1 MDKRVSKNNDASNGR
16 KKTSGKPAA
25 GPVVNIRDYMPK
37 RDFSAVWGHL
47 FAILALTIA
56 IYSNG
61 MNGAFVGDD
70 VSFIEDNIAIRS
82 LANIPD
88 FFLSPKSLAAGD
100 TEWGTTIY
108 RPLRTVSF
116 AVDYA
121 LFGLKPYGYHVVNLI
136 LHLGASVSFYFVVLG
151 LFNIAGVAFLSALLF
166 AVHPVHVE
174 AVTWIASRADLI
186 GMVLFNLTFL
196 AYMRYKDGRGRAW
209 LAASLASSFLS
220 YMGKET
226 MVFLPGLIILYD
238 YATRNRRP
246 MLDTVKANI
255 GSWVFFTI
263 VCAAYLFIRMS
274 ITGRMSQNQGW
285 WGGTAYSNVL
295 MMAEAT
301 ATYIRLMVVPYGFTF
316 HYIIDPVYSVFAP
329 KVIVSL
335 VVIVASLILMA
346 YAHFRNRLVFFALLW
361 FYLGLV
367 PIANIIPISFSMMA
381 ERYIYAAS
389 AGPIIAAGYGLYRL
403 YRYAGE
409 KSSGVQ
415 KLAAGAIIVLVLI
428 FSVQVVVRNDDYKDE
443 FAFYSSAVA
452 VSPGSPPS
460 NKGLADQYSSRKEYA
475 KAIEYY
481 EKAIA
486 LDPGYVEAL
495 LGEAVAYRETGELLK
510 ALSAARKAAI
520 VEEKVAAMKPKNPLI
535 KFNLGNIYKEMGD
548 YDGARVEWEAA
559 VSLNPEYSEALN
571 HLGIYWQLKGDNA
584 KALPMFERSLKANPF
599 NAETHYNAALL
610 YETGGD
616 SAKARV
622 HFKSFMELA
631 GPEYAYEV
639 EALKGKGY

>member
-1 MDKRVSKNNDASNGR
+1 MEKRTHKNNGAANGR
-16 KKTSGKPAA
+16 KSPSGKTAA

-37 RDFSAVWGHL
+37 RDFSSVWVHF
-47 FAILALTIA
+47 FAIIVLTIA

-61 MNGAFVGDD
+61 MNGVFVGDD
-70 VSFIEDNIAIRS
+70 ISFIKENIAIRS

-121 LFGLKPYGYHVVNLI
+121 LFGLQPYGYHAVSLA
-136 LHLGASVSFYFVVLG
+136 LHLIAAVSFYFVVLG

-166 AVHPVHVE
+166 AAHPVHIE

-186 GMVLFNLTFL
+186 GMVLFNVTFL
-196 AYMRYKDGRGRAW
+196 AYMRYKDVRRKGW
-209 LAASLASSFLS
+209 LAASLALSFLS

-226 MVFLPGLIILYD
+226 MVFLPGIIILYD

-246 MLDTVKANI
+246 VSDTIKANI
-255 GSWVFFTI
+255 VSWVLFTI

-285 WGGTAYSNVL
+285 WGGTAYSNFL

-316 HYIIDPVYSVFAP
+316 HYIIDPVYSVLAP
-329 KVIVSL
+329 KVVVSL
-335 VVIVASLILMA
+335 VVILASIVLII
-346 YAHFRNRLVFFALLW
+346 YSHFRNRLVFFSLVW

-381 ERYIYAAS
+381 ERYIYVAS

-403 YRYAGE
+403 YRYATERSLGL
-409 KSSGVQ
+409 Q
-415 KLAAGAIIVLVLI
+415 RLAVGGIVVLVLI
-428 FSVQVVVRNDDYKDE
+428 FSVQVIIRNDDYKDE

-452 VSPGSPPS
+452 VSPDSPPS
-460 NKGLADQYSSRKEYA
+460 NKGLADQYYNKKDYA

-486 LDPGYVEAL
+486 ADPVYVEAL
-495 LGEAVAYRETGELLK
+495 LGEAVAYRETGELAK
-510 ALSAARKAAI
+510 ALAAARKAAL
-520 VEEKVAAMKPKNPLI
+520 VEEKVPSLKPRNPLI

-548 YDGARVEWEAA
+548 LEAARAEWEAA
-559 VSLNPEYSEALN
+559 VELNPEYPEALN
-571 HLGIYWQLKGDNA
+571 HLGIYWQMKEDNA
-584 KALPMFERSLKANPF
+584 KALSMFERSLKANRY
-599 NAETHYNAALL
+599 NAETHYNAALI
-610 YETGGD
+610 YEALGNRE
-616 SAKARV
+616 KAGV
-622 HFKSFMELA
+622 HFKSFMGLA

-639 EALKGKGY
+639 GELKKKGY